1 LQRLTRDNLSEEKRE
16 ELLDYFG
23 TSIIVDHLKKS
34 DSYGWTFQR
43 VCKGHNDVWIAVK
56 NGYTKKN
63 AQEGETML
71 TGVRKIAHWA
81 FRKGYFETYL
91 NDAYGRNL
99 LEQKGLC
106 AESYKIIF
114 DQEAEE
120 RSGSVAVSRRTVSPN
135 SSPREG
141 NRGSIQLRGEELSE
155 YMEIYADVT
164 MKLGAATDDNGKQFF
179 GLLQKCLKTKMINT
193 EQWRAKKAVLSDVQ
207 GRFDDANKKSAEI
220 NQSTEDHWFE
230 EMIIP
235 SIINEAKEKLLGD

>member
-1 LQRLTRDNLSEEKRE
+1 
-16 ELLDYFG
+16 
-23 TSIIVDHLKKS
+23 
-34 DSYGWTFQR
+34 
-43 VCKGHNDVWIAVK
+43 
-56 NGYTKKN
+56 
-63 AQEGETML
+63 M

-81 FRKGYFETYL
+81 FREGYFETYL

-135 SSPREG
+135 SSPREE

-155 YMEIYADVT
+155 YMEIYADVAL
-164 MKLGAATDDNGKQFF
+164 KLGAATDENGKQFF
-179 GLLQKCLKTKMINT
+179 EVLQKCLKTKMIYT
-193 EQWRAKKAVLSDVQ
+193 QQWRTKKADLSDVQ
-207 GRFDDANKKSAEI
+207 RRFDDANKKSAEI

-230 EMIIP
+230 EMVMKAIIQ
-235 SIINEAKEKLLGD
+235 EAKEKLLCD